1 MPKTTV
7 PKRTR
12 CPKCGKCGED
22 IDKSVDIKYKRKWY
36 HQTCLNEL
44 QQEQNAKLD
53 KEIIEKEDLYKYI
66 CELYGLTTIT
76 QKISKQIKD
85 YHEQYGYKYSGMKL
99 SLKYFYETKGNTVPE
114 DAGIGI
120 IPYVYEEAK
129 REYLLNLNAQK
140 HNDSIDEP
148 FVTEIEIKIKTPT
161 CKSPML
167 DLLDMDTLLD
177 DMEESA
183 DSESTES
190 DGTPDDLI
198 DMDNL

>member
-22 IDKSVDIKYKRKWY
+22 IDKSVDIEYKRKWY
-36 HQTCLNEL
+36 HQNCLDEL

-85 YHEQYGYKYSGMKL
+85 YHEQHGYKYSGMKL
-99 SLKYFYETKGNTVPE
+99 SLKYFYETKGNPVPE
-114 DAGIGI
+114 DAGVGI

-129 REYLLNLNAQK
+129 KEFLLNLNAQK
-140 HNDSIDEP
+140 HNDNIDEP
-148 FVTEIEIKIKTPT
+148 FVTEIEVKIKIPT
-161 CKSPML
+161 CNSPML
-167 DLLDMDTLLD
+167 GLLDMDTLLD
-177 DMEESA
+177 GAEESE
-183 DSESTES
+183 ESKSKSIKTEEQ
-190 DGTPDDLI
+190 DLI